1 MVAAHSARLTRKST
15 PRHPRQVYPVS
26 LRRAAQILG
35 YTHAHISRVVRGLRI
50 SPPTLRAYADLC
62 RREGVPFRQPTT

>member
-1 MVAAHSARLTRKST
+1 MVAAQSARRTLKST

-26 LRRAAQILG
+26 LRRASQILG
-35 YTHAHISRVVRGLRI
+35 YTHAHISRVVRGLRV

-62 RREGVPFRQPTT
+62 RREGVRFELPAA